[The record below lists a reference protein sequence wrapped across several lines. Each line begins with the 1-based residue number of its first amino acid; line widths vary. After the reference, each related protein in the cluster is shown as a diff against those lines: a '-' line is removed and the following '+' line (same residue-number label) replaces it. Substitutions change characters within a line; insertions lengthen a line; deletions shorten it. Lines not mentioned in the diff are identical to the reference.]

1 MEIDAIGEVLNISMG
16 SAATAVSTM
25 LDRQVTITTPRVII
39 EALGLVEYS
48 ALEPALS
55 VKITYTSGLSGSNVL
70 IFRQRDMQLILNQL
84 MGIDDPPSD
93 DFVLDELSMSAAC
106 EVMNQMMGASATALA
121 EFLGKAVNIS
131 TPEARIISP
140 EFSFADAIGM
150 DVNQEIVSVHFNM
163 DILGVMTSEFVCAL
177 PCDLAKSM
185 VAGFLGEDEVEEA
198 APVYEA
204 APPYEYAA
212 AQSEHAAPQY
222 EYAPAQSE
230 HAAPQYEY
238 AAAQPEH
245 AAPQYEY
252 AAAQPEH
259 AAPQYE
265 YAPAQPQPPSA
276 PPRAAVP
283 PTPQPQ
289 PMAAPQPPQMAPPAA
304 GPAGYP
310 PPYYPPYPGAYPGYP
325 PAGVPGAYA
334 PPGYP
339 PSYYP
344 YPPYPPQPEVVAPAH
359 TARVEP
365 QPPAK
370 VQNVQLPQFGKGN
383 ATGEPVLGGNAD
395 LLMNV
400 PLDVTIE
407 IGQTRRKI
415 KDIMGFAQGTVIE
428 LEKQAGA
435 PVDIVVNGQLI
446 AHGDVVVIDDNFGV
460 RITEILGTRA
470 LLSSLEKNL

>member
-16 SAATAVSTM
+16 AAATAVSSM
-25 LDRQVTITTPRVII
+25 LDKQVTITTPRVSV

-55 VKITYTSGLSGSNVL
+55 VKITYTNGLSGSNVL

-93 DFVLDELSMSAAC
+93 DFMLDELSMSAAC
-106 EVMNQMMGASATALA
+106 EVMNQMMGASATALS
-121 EFLGKAVNIS
+121 EFLDKPIIIS

-140 EFSFADAIGM
+140 EFTFADAIGM
-150 DVNQEIVSVHFNM
+150 DVSQEIVSVHFNM

-185 VAGFLGEDEVEEA
+185 VAGFLGEAAEET
-198 APVYEA
+198 APMYEA
-204 APPYEYAA
+204 APPYEYAAAPDAAPSYEYAA
-212 AQSEHAAPQY
+212 AQSEHAAP
-222 EYAPAQSE
+222 P
-230 HAAPQYEY
+230 YEY
-238 AAAQPEH
+238 AAAQPQPEF
-245 AAPQYEY
+245 APPQPQFALPQYE
-252 AAAQPEH
+252 PP
-259 AAPQYE
+259 AAPPQP
-265 YAPAQPQPPSA
+265 APAPPMA
-276 PPRAAVP
+276 TVP
-283 PTPQPQ
+283 PTPQQQ
-289 PMAAPQPPQMAPPAA
+289 PPAAPQTPQMAPPAA

-325 PAGVPGAYA
+325 PAGAPGAYA
-334 PPGYP
+334 PPVYP

-344 YPPYPPQPEVVAPAH
+344 YPPYPSQPEGVAPVH
-359 TARVEP
+359 IPRVEP

-383 ATGEPVLGGNAD
+383 AGGEPVLGGNAD

>member
-25 LDRQVTITTPRVII
+25 LDKQVTITTPRVSV
-39 EALGLVEYS
+39 EPLGLVEYS

-55 VKITYTSGLSGSNVL
+55 VKITYTEGLSGSNVL

-131 TPEARIISP
+131 TPEAHIIASDYT
-140 EFSFADAIGM
+140 FSDAIGM
-150 DVNQEIVSVHFNM
+150 DANQKIVSIHFNM
-163 DILGVMTSEFVCAL
+163 DIQGVMTSEFVSAM

-185 VAGFLGEDEVEEA
+185 VSGFLGTEMPEESAPQPA
-198 APVYEA
+198 APV
-204 APPYEYAA
+204 
-212 AQSEHAAPQY
+212 APQPG
-222 EYAPAQSE
+222 PAASPPP
-230 HAAPQYEY
+230 AVPQPVQPVVQQPV
-238 AAAQPEH
+238 AAAQPQPF
-245 AAPQYEY
+245 AAP
-252 AAAQPEH
+252 ASP
-259 AAPQYE
+259 
-265 YAPAQPQPPSA
+265 APAMQPQQ
-276 PPRAAVP
+276 
-283 PTPQPQ
+283 TP
-289 PMAAPQPPQMAPPAA
+289 PMA
-304 GPAGYP
+304 
-310 PPYYPPYPGAYPGYP
+310 GAPGYP
-325 PAGVPGAYA
+325 PYYA
-334 PPGYP
+334 
-339 PSYYP
+339 P
-344 YPPYPPQPEVVAPAH
+344 YPPYPPYPPTGAPGGYPPPPPYYAYPPYPQSPEPPAPVSH
-359 TARVEP
+359 TKKAEAP
-365 QPPAK
+365 PPAK
-370 VQNVQLPQFGKGN
+370 VQNVQLPQFGKSN
-383 ATGEPVLGGNAD
+383 PTGEPVLGGNTD

-407 IGQTRRKI
+407 IGQARRKI
-415 KDIMGFAQGTVIE
+415 KDILAFAQGTVIE

-470 LLSSLEKNL
+470 LLSSLEKEM